1 MSTDRYRSYGLPWGG
16 KIGKNVTD
24 CTTSREVLEKANLD
38 FQVEKCELFAQM
50 PFRIN
55 GDNSINETMG
65 DFAHNGEIY
74 RPCPNGYATY
84 RTDKNIP
91 LGVVK
96 SKYEVVQNIDAFNF
110 IDSAIGKDKAIFQ
123 YAGCF
128 GFGHKVFITAKLP
141 ITTTVGNDPIDNYLV
156 FSTSHDGTSSIDILF
171 TPVRVFC
178 LNCLSAGI
186 KEADAHIRIR
196 HTKTAQERLTFG
208 AEMLRVA
215 LKYAEHSKELY
226 ESLLTIKMNDDQV
239 RDYIARL
246 QLTQAE
252 YDAVVEYN
260 HENGI
265 RKIFEK
271 DWLAMKKTNIS
282 TRKANIVNAMF
293 DYYKNGVAQEHII
306 GNAWGAYNAITGYYS
321 NVKDQEGE
329 KRMNNLVFGNDRL
342 AMSKALNVVTMYR
355 EAV

>member
-110 IDSAIGKDKAIFQ
+110 IDSAIGKDKAMFQ

-141 ITTTVGNDPIDNYLV
+141 ITTTVGGDPIDNYLV

-239 RDYIARL
+239 RDYISRL
-246 QLTQAE
+246 VLSPAE
-252 YDAVVEYN
+252 YASVCAEFKD
-260 HENGI
+260 HTI
-265 RKIFEK
+265 RKIFNRDYLTMEK
-271 DWLAMKKTNIS
+271 NGIS
-282 TRKANIVNAMF
+282 TRKANILNTMF
-293 DYYKNGVAQEHII
+293 DYYQTGVAQEKIL
-306 GNAWGAYNAITGYYS
+306 GTAWGAYNAITGYYS
-321 NVKDQEGE
+321 NVKEQDGE
-329 KRMNNLVFGNDRL
+329 KRMNNLVFGGDRL
-342 AMSKALNVVTMYR
+342 SMNKALNEVIMFR
-355 EAV
+355 DAA